1 MYIVIVESPSKCK
14 TIESYLGDNYHVIA
28 TCGHFRS
35 LTKLEQ
41 INLDTMEIKYSITK
55 SKIVSMLKA
64 ETMNHKGRIILATD
78 NDREGESIAWHICM
92 VCGLP
97 LNTPRIIFHEIT
109 KDAIQKAIMNPTI
122 LDLNKVYSQQ
132 CRQILDLYIG
142 YTISPI
148 LWKYIQ
154 HKLSAGRCQTPA
166 LKMLYEQEERIRN
179 QSYETHY
186 KVTAT
191 YKNIEFHLT
200 KHLTQEELQVF
211 FQTIKKIK
219 NKDENS
225 NTKSNTESK
234 SNSHNQCVGLECI
247 LEKRDPT
254 KHQYSPPAILITSS
268 LQKGMSMSPKQIMM
282 CAQTLYEHGLITYMR
297 TDTAAYS
304 KDFVDKANKHI
315 SLHYG
320 KDYCGTPNTNVAT
333 HEGIRVTDLS
343 IPSVN
348 FDQNVNRVYE
358 YIYKHTLQSCMST
371 SIYSQTHYDVDIN
384 DNENENETYT
394 FRYTSLQPIFHGWKI
409 LNKENNDSINLNFI
423 KQITFSTI
431 KANEQ
436 CTNIQLHYT
445 ESQLISRL
453 EKENIGRPSTYTS
466 ILDSI
471 EKYVNKGKIETTTLD
486 LTHYTLHLESI
497 HLENIN
503 ETKKIEENNKLSLT
517 NLGSKVT
524 EFCYK
529 YFDLFEYSYTKDM
542 ELFLDNVSVGNDWTT
557 ILRQTIDKITSCKK
571 IKINEVKPEYKS
583 LHCGLYKK
591 HPLIIKNGP
600 HGYYIE
606 YNKKCISLNALD
618 EVHDV
623 SIWIKE
629 GIDGENFNEN
639 SHSDSDGHSDGHD
652 DENVNDI
659 MSQRKNILIEYMK
672 QNEKNQKENIQINET
687 MSIRKGKD
695 DKGYYLFF
703 KTKKMT
709 KPKFFNIPDEYV
721 ESTENVSNEEKIDKI
736 KEYIQKKY
744 KLIC

>member
-41 INLDTMEIKYSITK
+41 IQLDTMEIKYSITK

-97 LNTPRIIFHEIT
+97 LTTPRIIFHEIT
-109 KDAIQKAIMNPTI
+109 KDAIQKAIQNPTI
-122 LDLNKVYSQQ
+122 IDLNKVYSQQ

-179 QSYETHY
+179 QTYETHY

-191 YKNIEFHLT
+191 YKNIDFQLT
-200 KHLTQEELQVF
+200 THLTQEELQQF
-211 FQTIKKIK
+211 FRIIKQIK
-219 NKDENS
+219 ETQSQKQNQNVGEN
-225 NTKSNTESK
+225 
-234 SNSHNQCVGLECI
+234 QGLECI
-247 LEKRDPT
+247 LEKKDPT

-320 KDYCGTPNTNVAT
+320 KEYCGTPNTNVAT

-358 YIYKHTLQSCMST
+358 YIYKHTLQSCMSNA
-371 SIYSQTHYDVDIN
+371 IYSQTHYDVDIH
-384 DNENENETYT
+384 DANENDTDEKYT
-394 FRYTSLQPIFHGWKI
+394 FRYTSLQPIFHGWKV
-409 LNKENNDSINLNFI
+409 LQREKDTEINLNFI
-423 KQITFSTI
+423 KKITFSTI
-431 KANEQ
+431 KASEQ

-497 HLENIN
+497 RLENIQ

-517 NLGSKVT
+517 DLGSKVT

-557 ILRQTIDKITSCKK
+557 ILRDTIDKITSCKK

-583 LHCGLYKK
+583 LHCGVYKN

-600 HGYYIE
+600 HGYYLE
-606 YNKKCISLNALD
+606 HNKKCISLNGLEND
-618 EVHDV
+618 I
-623 SIWIKE
+623 SIWIK
-629 GIDGENFNEN
+629 DGNSEDEN
-639 SHSDSDGHSDGHD
+639 S
-652 DENVNDI
+652 EVMTERMNT
-659 MSQRKNILIEYMK
+659 LIEYIK
-672 QNEKNQKENIQINET
+672 QNEKKQKEHIHINET
-687 MSIRKGKD
+687 MSIRKGE
-695 DKGYYLFF
+695 KGYYLFL

-709 KPKFFNIPDEYV
+709 KPKFYNIPDEYI
-721 ESTENVSNEEKIDKI
+721 ESDSESDLNIDKI

>member
-14 TIESYLGDNYHVIA
+14 TIESYLGDNYRVIA
-28 TCGHFRS
+28 TCGHFRG

-41 INLDTMEIKYSITK
+41 IDLDTMEIKYSITK
-55 SKIVSMLKA
+55 SKVVSMLKA
-64 ETMNHKGRIILATD
+64 ETMNHKGRVILATD

-97 LNTPRIIFHEIT
+97 LTTPRIIFHEIT
-109 KDAIQKAIMNPTI
+109 KDAIQKAILNPTI

-179 QSYETHY
+179 QTYETHY
-186 KVTAT
+186 KVTAN
-191 YKNIEFHLT
+191 YKNIEFQLT
-200 KHLTQEELQVF
+200 KNLTQEELQRF

-219 NKDENS
+219 
-225 NTKSNTESK
+225 ESTQK
-234 SNSHNQCVGLECI
+234 INGLECI
-247 LEKRDPT
+247 LEKKDPT
-254 KHQYSPPAILITSS
+254 RHHYSPPSILITSS

-304 KDFVDKANKHI
+304 KDFIDKANKHI
-315 SLHYG
+315 SLYFG
-320 KDYCGTPNTNVAT
+320 KEYCGTPNTNVAT

-358 YIYKHTLQSCMST
+358 YIYKHTLQSCMSAA
-371 SIYSQTHYDVDIN
+371 IYSQTHYDVDIHTN
-384 DNENENETYT
+384 DINENDINENDINENDINENDINENDIKYT
-394 FRYTSLQPIFHGWKI
+394 FRYTSLQPIFHGWKV
-409 LNKENNDSINLNFI
+409 LQREKDPEINLNFI
-423 KQITFSTI
+423 KKITFSTI

-486 LTHYTLHLESI
+486 LTHYTLDLESI
-497 HLENIN
+497 HLENIQ

-517 NLGSKVT
+517 ELGTKVT

-557 ILRQTIDKITSCKK
+557 VLKETIDKINSCKK

-583 LHCGLYKK
+583 LHCGIYKK

-606 YNKKCISLNALD
+606 HNKKCISLNL
-618 EVHDV
+618 DV

-629 GIDGENFNEN
+629 G
-639 SHSDSDGHSDGHD
+639 
-652 DENVNDI
+652 NDCD
-659 MSQRKNILIEYMK
+659 MTERMNILIEYIK
-672 QNEKNQKENIQINET
+672 ENEKKQKEHIQINET
-687 MSIRKGKD
+687 MSIRKGE
-695 DKGYYLFF
+695 KGYYLFF

-709 KPKFFNIPDEYV
+709 KPKFFNIPDEYIDEYM
-721 ESTENVSNEEKIDKI
+721 ESCQSDKI

>member
-41 INLDTMEIKYSITK
+41 IQLDTMEIKYSITK

-64 ETMNHKGRIILATD
+64 ETMNHKGRVILATD

-97 LNTPRIIFHEIT
+97 LTTPRIIFHEIT

-179 QSYETHY
+179 QTYETHY

-200 KHLTQEELQVF
+200 KHLTQEELQIF
-211 FQTIKKIK
+211 FQTIKRIKEQQNETQHETEHEKIK
-219 NKDENS
+219 G
-225 NTKSNTESK
+225 
-234 SNSHNQCVGLECI
+234 QCIGLECV
-247 LEKRDPT
+247 LEKKGPT

-371 SIYSQTHYDVDIN
+371 AIYSQTHYDVDI
-384 DNENENETYT
+384 NENETYT

-409 LNKENNDSINLNFI
+409 LNKENDSIQLDFI
-423 KQITFSTI
+423 KKITFSTI

-471 EKYVNKGKIETTTLD
+471 EKYVHKGKIETTTLD

-503 ETKKIEENNKLSLT
+503 ETKTIEENNKLSLT
-517 NLGSKVT
+517 ELGSKVT

-557 ILRQTIDKITSCKK
+557 ILRETIDKITSCKK

-618 EVHDV
+618 KTHDV

-629 GIDGENFNEN
+629 GIDGEKCNENSDSN
-639 SHSDSDGHSDGHD
+639 SHSDSDDHD
-652 DENVNDI
+652 ENDI
-659 MSQRKNILIEYMK
+659 MTQRKNILIEYMK

-687 MSIRKGKD
+687 MSIRKGEKW
-695 DKGYYLFF
+695 YYLFF

-721 ESTENVSNEEKIDKI
+721 ESNESNIDKI